1 MRARSVTGWVAP
13 VVLVAVAATTAGCKG
28 TQREVV
34 VFFAADAPQRQHED
48 ALRAC
53 TGVAPNTAPEPITP
67 GTHRVAPTS
76 DVRFRIDKADD
87 HDIAALEKCLTNQPG
102 VVGVQDTMDT
112 T

>member
-1 MRARSVTGWVAP
+1 VAT
-13 VVLVAVAATTAGCKG
+13 VVAVAFGTSGCKG
-28 TQREVV
+28 TQREII
-34 VFFAADAPQRQHED
+34 VFFGPDASQSQHEA

-53 TGVAPNTAPEPITP
+53 TGVAKNTSPEPIAA

-76 DVRFRIDKADD
+76 DVRFRIDKANDR
-87 HDIAALEKCLTNQPG
+87 DIAQLESCLTKQPG